1 MQIIKEAVMVLM
13 GRTLPDAERI
23 NIDMDQL
30 KYLF

>member
-1 MQIIKEAVMVLM
+1 MQIKKEAVMVLM
-13 GRTLPDAERI
+13 GRTLPDVERI